1 MLCSNNHHRE
11 TLMNT
16 DIVEHYSK
24 LALNDSWIDYVRQR
38 VKELE
43 QDSSGM
49 WIGLGKAIAKRMKEL
64 Q

>member
-1 MLCSNNHHRE
+1 
-11 TLMNT
+11 MNT
-16 DIVEHYSK
+16 DIVEHYSR

>member
-1 MLCSNNHHRE
+1 M
-11 TLMNT
+11 
-16 DIVEHYSK
+16 SK
-24 LALNDSWIDYVRQR
+24 DVVTFYAELALNAGWIEYVRQR

-49 WIGLGKAIAKRMKEL
+49 WLGLGKAIAKRMKEL